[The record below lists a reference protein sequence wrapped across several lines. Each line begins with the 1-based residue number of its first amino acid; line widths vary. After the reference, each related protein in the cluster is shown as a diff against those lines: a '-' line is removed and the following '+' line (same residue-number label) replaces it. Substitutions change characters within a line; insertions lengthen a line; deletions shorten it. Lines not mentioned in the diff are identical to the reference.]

1 MHPQIMIAFSTSGES
16 VEKIDPSEK
25 PCTDALMPERLIGPG
40 RVRVPQLGL
49 GCAPLA
55 NFYRKISDEQAEELI
70 CYALEKGASFFD
82 TAPLYGQ
89 GLSEQ
94 RLGAALWNV
103 PRERYTLATKVGRL
117 VVDGRMVTDFS
128 RGAVLRSLEESLKR
142 LRLDRVDIL
151 HVHDPDRHYHQT
163 LDEAFPALAELRSAG
178 VIGAIGAGMNQWQMV
193 MDFARNADFD
203 CFLIA
208 GRYTLL
214 EQESLDC
221 LALCAEKKIAV
232 FLGGVYNTGILA
244 TGAVPG
250 AKYNYRTAPPEIMD
264 RVRRIEA
271 ACARYEVPLRAAAI
285 QFPLA
290 HEAVVSVVI
299 GAESRAEFAQAFE
312 GMCWKIPS
320 ELWQDLRQ
328 EGLIDPS
335 APLPP

>member
-1 MHPQIMIAFSTSGES
+1 M
-16 VEKIDPSEK
+16 EKINPSEK
-25 PCTDALMPERLIGPG
+25 PCIEESMPEHRVGPG
-40 RVRVPQLGL
+40 KVRIPQLGL

-55 NFYRKISDEQAEELI
+55 NFYRKVSDEQTEELI

-117 VVDGRMVTDFS
+117 VVDGRMVNDFS
-128 RGAVLRSLEESLKR
+128 RGAILRSLEESLKR
-142 LRLDRVDIL
+142 LNLDRVDIL
-151 HVHDPDRHYHQT
+151 HVHDPDRYYRQT
-163 LDEAFPALAELRSAG
+163 LDEAVPALAELRSAG

-193 MDFARNADFD
+193 MDFTRNADFD

-221 LALCAEKKIAV
+221 LALCAQKNIAV

-244 TGAVPG
+244 TGAVPE
-250 AKYNYRTAPPEIMD
+250 AKYNYKPASPEIME
-264 RVRRIEA
+264 RVRRIESI
-271 ACARYEVPLRAAAI
+271 CARYEVPLRAAAL

-320 ELWQDLRQ
+320 ALWQDLLD
-328 EGLIDPS
+328 EGLVDPS
-335 APLPP
+335 APLPS